1 MLNPKSKWEIGEHT
15 LSLGCIASMCAQRR
29 YEDDW
34 EVTVV
39 FVPEEDLK
47 FWAICIN
54 LKDRRQFTFEDLSLQ
69 GLSSVE
75 FWVPPDIED
84 RKLLHMQDMRTDV
97 EKEVR
102 EGLKMLVQFI
112 LKHGI
117 MLTEAG
123 RAKLNALI
131 Q

>member
-54 LKDRRQFTFEDLSLQ
+54 LKDRRQFTFEDLSIQ
-69 GLSSVE
+69 GLDSVK
-75 FWVPPDIED
+75 FWVPPDIDD
-84 RKLLHMQDMRTDV
+84 RKVLEMQAMRSDV

-117 MLTEAG
+117 MLTKAG
-123 RAKLNALI
+123 LVKLNALI
-131 Q
+131 R

>member
-1 MLNPKSKWEIGEHT
+1 MLRPKSEWKVGEHA
-15 LSLGCIASMCAQRR
+15 LSLNDLATLCAERK
-29 YEDDW
+29 YEGGW

-39 FVPEEDLK
+39 CTPEPDLK
-47 FWAICIN
+47 FWATCVN

-117 MLTEAG
+117 MLTKGGSE
-123 RAKLNALI
+123 RLKALME
-131 Q
+131 

>member
-1 MLNPKSKWEIGEHT
+1 MLKPKSDWRIGEHT

-29 YEDDW
+29 YEGDW

-39 FVPEEDLK
+39 FVPEEGLK

-54 LKDRRQFTFEDLSLQ
+54 LKDRRQFTFEDLSPQ

-84 RKLLHMQDMRTDV
+84 RKLLQMQDMRSEA

-123 RAKLNALI
+123 RAKLNALM